1 MNCDGPHCDMLVAG
15 HTGPSMRKL
24 LSTLFQGRAVLQQT
38 NADLQA
44 EVNRREIA
52 EDQLFE
58 SHIQLELRV
67 AQREQ
72 ELLEANR
79 RLEEE
84 ALSHQRTQQALEHSE
99 VLFRRLNDQ
108 LEEHVA
114 ERTAELTA
122 TIAEL
127 EAFSYS
133 ISHDL
138 RAPLRAINGYASIVR
153 EDYSAAIDDEGRRLL
168 LRIEGNAR
176 KMAQLIDGL
185 LDFSR
190 LGRVEAVS
198 SEVNMHDMA
207 KAIAAELQAEHPE
220 SRADWVIGELPPVRG
235 DAAMLRQVWV
245 NLLANALKFS
255 AQGPEPRI
263 DVSAQRQ
270 GSEIIFA
277 VRDNGVGFDMA
288 YAEKLFGVFN
298 RLHAANEFPGVGV
311 GLAIVRRIVTRH
323 GGRVWASSGDGAGAT
338 FSFALPRA

>member
-1 MNCDGPHCDMLVAG
+1 MLAAVD
-15 HTGPSMRKL
+15 TDESMRKL
-24 LSTLFQGRAVLQQT
+24 LSTFFPGRAALQRT
-38 NADLQA
+38 NAELQA
-44 EVNRREIA
+44 EVDRHEVA

-67 AQREQ
+67 AQRTQ
-72 ELLEANR
+72 ELLEAQQQLQDEKLN
-79 RLEEE
+79 
-84 ALSHQRTQQALEHSE
+84 HQRTQQALEHSE

-153 EDYSAAIDDEGRRLL
+153 EDYGAAIDAEGQQLL

-198 SEVNMHDMA
+198 AEVNMHDMA
-207 KAIAAELQAEHPE
+207 KGIAGELQAEHPE
-220 SRADWVIGELPPVRG
+220 SRAEWIIADLPPVRG

-255 AQGPEPRI
+255 AQRPQPRI
-263 DVSAQRQ
+263 EVGAERR
-270 GSEIIFA
+270 GSEVVFS
-277 VRDNGVGFDMA
+277 VHDNGVGFDMA

-311 GLAIVRRIVTRH
+311 GLAIVRRIVSRH
-323 GGRVWASSGDGAGAT
+323 GGRAWASSVDGAGAT
-338 FSFALPRA
+338 FFFALPRA

>member
-1 MNCDGPHCDMLVAG
+1 
-15 HTGPSMRKL
+15 MRKL
-24 LSTLFQGRAVLQQT
+24 LSTFFPGRDALLQSH
-38 NADLQA
+38 AELRA
-44 EVNRREIA
+44 EVEQHKVA

-67 AQREQ
+67 AQRTQ
-72 ELLEANR
+72 ELLEAQQQ
-79 RLEEE
+79 LETEK
-84 ALSHQRTQQALEHSE
+84 LKHQRTQQALEHSE

-153 EDYSAAIDDEGRRLL
+153 EDHSAALDDDGKQLL

-190 LGRVEAVS
+190 LGRAEPVS
-198 SEVNMHDMA
+198 AEVNMHDMA
-207 KAIAAELQAEHPE
+207 NGIAGELQAEHPE
-220 SRADWVIGELPPVRG
+220 SKAEWIIADLPPVRG

-255 AQGPEPRI
+255 AQRPQPRI
-263 DVSAQRQ
+263 EVSAVRQ
-270 GSEIIFA
+270 GSELVFS
-277 VRDNGVGFDMA
+277 VQDNGVGFDMA

-323 GGRVWASSGDGAGAT
+323 GGRAWASSTDGAGAT
-338 FSFALPRA
+338 FFFALPRA